1 MLFHLSGFYLN
12 APRMSSLV
20 NTFSFY
26 MFSLLGFE
34 EERLRDWLVLP
45 PEVWQTQSY
54 YKRFKEFAQTLVVTN
69 DHCERS
75 VAMMQQF
82 VHRCFKEEEKQE
94 RLLAVDLTR
103 HAIKS
108 PGSSST
114 KQSKKRIKKALS
126 TLRDQT
132 NVK

>member
-1 MLFHLSGFYLN
+1 M
-12 APRMSSLV
+12 A
-20 NTFSFY
+20 NT
-26 MFSLLGFE
+26 
-34 EERLRDWLVLP
+34 VI
-45 PEVWQTQSY
+45 

-75 VAMMQQF
+75 VAMMQRF
-82 VHRCFKEEEKQE
+82 VHRYSKEEEKQE

-114 KQSKKRIKKALS
+114 KQSEKRIKKALS